1 MIVAALID
9 AGAPFEALRKA
20 IESLPVNGFEISA
33 QKIRKQGFAATK
45 FDVKTTGQ
53 GHSHHGQDQHHH
65 GHEHGHH
72 QPHRHLK
79 DIERIIRQSDL
90 SESAKEKALLIFR
103 RLAEAE
109 AKAHGTD
116 INQVHFHEVGAVD
129 AIVDI
134 TAAVVGLELLGVER
148 ILCSPVAVGSGTV
161 RCEHGTIPVPAP
173 GTAALL
179 EGVPIAECDEPGEL
193 LTPTG
198 AAILTSLAERFGPMP
213 SMRLVGCGYGAGTRE
228 GKTRPNLLRVFVGE
242 SLPASQADEVT
253 VLEANLDDATGETI
267 GHAIDRL
274 LRAGALEAFCTP
286 VIMKKGRPGVLLT
299 VLCEPQ
305 KAFDLQR
312 VLFAETPTFGI
323 RRYNALRCKLQ
334 RHWQEVQTEYGTVRI
349 KVGSLDGQVV
359 SASPEYEDCRLLA
372 EQKGAPLRHIMAAA
386 MAEWRRLQA

>member
-173 GTAALL
+173 GTAAIL

-242 SLPASQADEVT
+242 PLPASQADEVT

-274 LRAGALEAFCTP
+274 LRAGALDAFCTP
-286 VIMKKGRPGVLLT
+286 AIMKKGRPGVLLT

-312 VLFAETPTFGI
+312 VLFTETPTFGI

-372 EQKGAPLRHIMAAA
+372 EQKGAPLRHVMAAA